1 MNPPAPSSVPHERPE
16 DDATRGTRGAS
27 PAAQSG
33 APAPVPDVPE
43 PLLYR
48 LGRCLCRPW
57 ADLWFD
63 LKAYGVENIPRH
75 GGVLV
80 VSNHQSYLDPVL
92 LTVKVSR
99 PFSYMAK
106 SELFENP
113 FFSWLI
119 RSLNAFPVRQGE
131 GDVGAVKETI
141 RRLQEGH
148 ALILYP
154 EGTRTLT
161 GEIGPMQPGVGLIVR
176 RAGVPVVPAV
186 IDGSF
191 DAWRPKRDKIFR
203 PHPVR
208 VMYGR
213 PLDVKGLKAN
223 QIVQKIDTTL
233 HGLLRDLRRREPILG
248 HSQAMETT

>member
-1 MNPPAPSSVPHERPE
+1 MNSS
-16 DDATRGTRGAS
+16 AS
-27 PAAQSG
+27 PSAEQST
-33 APAPVPDVPE
+33 PPDVPE

-48 LGRCLCRPW
+48 LGRCVCRPW

-63 LKAYGVENIPRH
+63 LKSYGVENIPRH

-80 VSNHQSYLDPVL
+80 VANHQSYLDPVL
-92 LTVKVSR
+92 LTVKVPR

-154 EGTRTLT
+154 EGTRSLD
-161 GEIGPMQPGVGLIVR
+161 GEIGKIAPGVGLIVR

-191 DAWRPKRDKIFR
+191 DAWRPKRDRIFR

-208 VMYGR
+208 VMYG
-213 PLDVKGLKAN
+213 PPMQIQGLKAN

-248 HSQAMETT
+248 RGRPMETT